1 MKEDDYKQPPE
12 NGVYCRGLF
21 MEGARWDGDTW
32 EVGESIPKVLFAPM
46 PIIWMKPVCGN
57 VPE

>member
-1 MKEDDYKQPPE
+1 
-12 NGVYCRGLF
+12 
-21 MEGARWDGDTW
+21 MEGARWNPDTW
-32 EVGESIPKVLFAPM
+32 EVGESIPKVLFAQM